1 MAETPDR
8 GGRSAR
14 LRGALDRLA
23 DILQREDASPGK
35 FLDGVLEDAIAL
47 TASAIGYIYHYDETS
62 QQFVLNSWSNAV
74 MDGCG
79 IVQRQ
84 TVYQLAHTGL
94 WGEAVRRRAPVLV
107 NDYLSETA
115 RRGLPPGHMVLER
128 FLTIPVFVEDRIV
141 GVVGVA
147 NKGSDY
153 DDLDVL
159 VLTVLASAAWKSMRS
174 WKSENDYRTLFREMS
189 TGFAIQELLC
199 DKDGKPEDYRFLD
212 VNPAFERLTGL
223 SAAKLLGRRA
233 REVLPSIETRW
244 IEIYGNVVLTG
255 EPARFEETNG
265 EPGKRFEVTSFRTA
279 PGRFATAFVDVTDRE
294 RARTELLAAEERLHQ
309 AEKMKALG
317 MLAGGI
323 AHDFNNIVSAILGFS
338 ELSLGIVEGNR
349 ALSENLSKIVR
360 SGQRAQNLVQ
370 QIQTFS
376 TASLPRKSPVRI
388 VGLLE
393 EVQEQLRGIAPATVR
408 IVSRLEDHQ
417 VVVEAEPTR
426 MHEVFMN
433 LGLNAVRAMRDGGT
447 LTVTHRR
454 MVLES
459 EIVGRIGRVGPGPCA
474 RIKFADDGCG
484 MDAEV
489 LKRAFDPFFTTRAVG
504 EGSGMGLAVV
514 MGVIQAH
521 GCALDVLSRPG
532 EGSVFTLW
540 FPVSGAEASPPEESD
555 VLVIPGRG
563 EAILLVDDEPYLLEV
578 FAQVL
583 STYGYSVE
591 CASSGK
597 EALTI
602 LGDPSKPVDL
612 MLTDQTMPA
621 MTGIE
626 LARNVKTL
634 QPSLPV
640 LLCTGFQD
648 EQLQAQA
655 REVGI
660 VRILSKPLE
669 LSELARIVRTSLDRS
684 VAPELPAA
692 DS

>member
-1 MAETPDR
+1 MAGIPDPED
-8 GGRSAR
+8 RSAR

-23 DILQREDASPGK
+23 DILQREAASPEK

-62 QQFVLNSWSNAV
+62 EQFVLNSWSNAV

-79 IVQRQ
+79 IVKRQ

-107 NDYLSETA
+107 NDYLSESA

-159 VLTVLASAAWKSMRS
+159 ALTVLASAAWKSMRS

-189 TGFAIQELLC
+189 TGFAVHELLC
-199 DKDGKPEDYRFLD
+199 DKDGNPEDYRFLD

-223 SAAKLLGRRA
+223 SAATILGRRV
-233 REVLPSIETRW
+233 REVLPLIEPHW
-244 IEIYGNVVLTG
+244 IEIYGNVVLSG
-255 EPARFEETNG
+255 EPAHFEETNG
-265 EPGKRFEVTSFRTA
+265 QMGKRFEVTAFRTA

-294 RARTELLAAEERLHQ
+294 MARSELLTAEERLHQ

-360 SGQRAQNLVQ
+360 SGLRAKNLVQ

-388 VGLLE
+388 VGLLD

-408 IVSRLEDHQ
+408 IVSRLEDPQ

-433 LGLNAVRAMRDGGT
+433 LGLNAVRAMPEGGT
-447 LTVTHRR
+447 LTITHRR
-454 MVLES
+454 MVLET
-459 EIVGRIGRVGPGPCA
+459 EIVGRIGKIGPGPCA

-504 EGSGMGLAVV
+504 QGSGMGLAVV

-540 FPVSGAEASPPEESD
+540 LPVSEAEASPPEESD

-563 EAILLVDDEPYLLEV
+563 ETVLLVDDEPYLLEV

-583 STYGYSVE
+583 STYGYAVE
-591 CASSGK
+591 CASSGE
-597 EALTI
+597 EALAI
-602 LGDPSKPVDL
+602 LGDPSRPVDL
-612 MLTDQTMPA
+612 LLTDQTMPA

-626 LARNVKTL
+626 LARNVKSL
-634 QPSLPV
+634 QTNLPV

-684 VAPELPAA
+684 VSPELPAT